1 MAKAKIQ
8 KKSGY
13 HHGDLHGQLISAA
26 RDLIEEHGPDGFSM
40 SDACRLAGVSNAAPY
55 RHFKSKED
63 LLTEVAMD
71 GLARLGAQMEEDA
84 SNYPR
89 GTVQSLAA
97 IGRTYVRFAMRE
109 QHTFRLMFS
118 TKSHAGRIEEL
129 KTVGRGAYG
138 VLLREVAGYLGEDN
152 ITDEVLQAAFPLW
165 TQVHGLSF
173 LAIDGKLDVTAFPV
187 DIDQSIL
194 LATERLLPP
203 RPASQG
209 S

>member
-13 HHGDLHGQLISAA
+13 HHGDLRGQLISAA